1 MLKTAFY
8 QLMYNIQLNVANI
21 NANYTLGMYMA
32 EFPVYIYV
40 DEPIEYGEGLAVIS
54 SSLFFAGYEFI
65 DEAALE
71 TEIMNKAQNIL
82 FN

>member
-1 MLKTAFY
+1 
-8 QLMYNIQLNVANI
+8 
-21 NANYTLGMYMA
+21 MA
-32 EFPVYIYV
+32 EFMVYIYI
-40 DEPIEYGEGLAVIS
+40 DEPIEQGEGLAVIS
-54 SSLFFAGYEFI
+54 SSRFFEGYEFI